1 MSDLPD
7 KRAAC
12 TKSALRRLK
21 VAPLTFRAKKG
32 MLTIATAISA
42 FSKLGPKIATIAKA
56 KSTYGKAIKISI
68 DRIKKLSIPFE
79 K

>member
-1 MSDLPD
+1 
-7 KRAAC
+7 
-12 TKSALRRLK
+12 
-21 VAPLTFRAKKG
+21 

-42 FSKLGPKIATIAKA
+42 FSKLGPKIATIANA

-68 DRIKKLSIPFE
+68 DRIKRLSSPFE